1 MEKELPKIDFRD
13 FPKDD
18 FSIQIEGKLFIS
30 DNLRDNTRETR
41 VVKMNAPV
49 QLSMTAIVMCVEGEM
64 NININMQEF
73 TLKKNCAVTMM
84 IDSFMQ
90 VMDVS
95 DDFKGFVIAIEKD
108 FMNFSE
114 DVKMGM
120 AMQQHTMKAPFFS
133 LPEKDMEET
142 MTLYNMMKR
151 KLMTEGF
158 AFKEQVAKAYLDL
171 FKYNGFQSFIETGG
185 AAKAAKRKGRK
196 YELLELFIKEV
207 QEHYKEERQIT
218 FYANRLCINPKYLSS
233 IIHEVSGKYATQ
245 WINDYVILEA
255 KAMLKSGNCT
265 IKELCV
271 RLHFSSQSMFSK
283 YFKQHTGMT
292 PKEYRG

>member
-30 DNLRDNTRETR
+30 DNLWDNSREPR
-41 VVKMNAPV
+41 VVKMSAPV
-49 QLSMTAIVMCVEGEM
+49 QLSMTAIIMCVEGEM
-64 NININMQEF
+64 KININMQEF

-95 DDFKGFVIAIEKD
+95 DDFKGFVIAIKKD
-108 FMNFSE
+108 FMNFTE

-133 LPEKDMEET
+133 LEEKDMEET
-142 MTLYNMMKR
+142 MMLYKMMKR

-158 AFKEQVAKAYLDL
+158 FYKEEVAKAYLDL
-171 FKYNGFQSFIETGG
+171 FKYNGFQSFLETGG
-185 AAKAAKRKGRK
+185 AAKELKRKGRK
-196 YELLELFIKEV
+196 FELLERFIKEV
-207 QEHYKEERQIT
+207 QEHYTEERQVT
-218 FYANRLCINPKYLSS
+218 YYADLLCINPKYLSS
-233 IIHEVSGKYATQ
+233 IIHEVSGKYASE
-245 WINDYVILEA
+245 WIDDYVILEA
-255 KAMLKSGNCT
+255 KALLRSGNCT
-265 IKELCV
+265 IKELCA

-292 PKEYRG
+292 PKDYRG